1 VHEQPRRVDLGLNF
15 LGQNKSLCSGTT
27 PRMRGGDNG
36 GLSRYEMLLEQER
49 QDKLLKKQIT
59 RHGEEEIQ
67 ARPLLSLGLEWTASR
82 SRSSHT

>member
-1 VHEQPRRVDLGLNF
+1 
-15 LGQNKSLCSGTT
+15 
-27 PRMRGGDNG
+27 MRGGDNG

-49 QDKLLKKQIT
+49 QDKLLNKQIT